1 MISEFLA
8 PVEENIV
15 DFKESLPE
23 RSIGKKINLYNKSF
37 TNLTNIDIAV
47 IGLNEYRGSDQTN
60 TNYLKI
66 NYLRKEFYSLYSGDW
81 NINLIDLGDVING
94 DKLSDT
100 YYAVQ
105 IICEELIEIYNLIDS
120 TGISKK
126 LIFKLSDLFE
136 ELDIEY
142 E

>member
-1 MISEFLA
+1 M
-8 PVEENIV
+8 
-15 DFKESLPE
+15 
-23 RSIGKKINLYNKSF
+23 YNKSI
-37 TNLTNIDIAV
+37 TDLTNIDIAV
-47 IGLNEYRGSDQTN
+47 IGLNEYRGSDQPN

-105 IICEELIEIYNLIDS
+105 IICEELINNEVIYL
-120 TGISKK
+120 
-126 LIFKLSDLFE
+126 L
-136 ELDIEY
+136 
-142 E
+142 